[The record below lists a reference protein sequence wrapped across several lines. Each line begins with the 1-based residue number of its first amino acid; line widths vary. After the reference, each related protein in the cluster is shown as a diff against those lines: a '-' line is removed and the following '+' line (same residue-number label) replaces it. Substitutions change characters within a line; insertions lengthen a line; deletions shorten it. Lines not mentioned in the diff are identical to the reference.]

1 MTPSSPEINLPI
13 SISLESSTPLYD
25 QIVAQLRN
33 LIVANT
39 LPAGTPLPGVRA
51 LATGLGC
58 SVITTRRAYQELEQQ
73 GLIRTFQGR
82 GTIVADVPQQLRE
95 QHRLARIEQALHAAV
110 EEARAAGVEP
120 TELRTLLEKILAE
133 EKG

>member
-1 MTPSSPEINLPI
+1 MTPLPSEINLPI

-25 QIVAQLRN
+25 QIVAQLRG

-39 LPAGTPLPGVRA
+39 IAAGTQLPSVRA

-82 GTIVADVPQQLRE
+82 GTIVADVPQHMRE
-95 QHRLARIEQALHAAV
+95 QHRLALVDQALRRAI
-110 EEARAAGVEP
+110 EEAHSAGVGAE
-120 TELRTLLEKILAE
+120 ELRALLDEILAE
-133 EKG
+133 RGQ